1 MLITLLILLLSQVVG
16 PDSVHS
22 KKISSTHMV
31 TADALCLAV
40 RVPSITGN
48 LVAPENAT
56 RHIPVNTQPRE
67 RFRLWMHRGSKQ
79 SRVGTVFRRKPQS
92 ALQAAEAH
100 QIPVPRVQGSFC
112 TKNAP

>member
-1 MLITLLILLLSQVVG
+1 MLITLLILLLSQVAS
-16 PDSVHS
+16 PDSVHL
-22 KKISSTHMV
+22 KKSSTHMV

-48 LVAPENAT
+48 LAAPENAA
-56 RHIPVNTQPRE
+56 RQIPVNIQPHK
-67 RFRLWMHRGSKQ
+67 RFRLWMRRGKKT

-100 QIPVPRVQGSFC
+100 QIPVRKYRDIFC